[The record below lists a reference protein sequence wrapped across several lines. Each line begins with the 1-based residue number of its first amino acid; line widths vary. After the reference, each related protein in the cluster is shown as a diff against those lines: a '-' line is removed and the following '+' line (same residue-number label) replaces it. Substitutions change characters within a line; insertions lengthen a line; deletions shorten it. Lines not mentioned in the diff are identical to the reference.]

1 MFNKIKSLIK
11 IIFFKNKDTNNTI
24 FIEKKIIERYL
35 PKSPIIIDCG
45 AHVGMDTIE
54 LAKIE
59 NSKVYAFEPVKDIF
73 EQLVENTKNFNNI
86 ICFNVALNSFDGE
99 AEMYISSGDSDGSS
113 SLLKPKEHINDH
125 PTVLFKQTEKVKCLT
140 LDTWAKINNISNI
153 DLLWLDMQGAEQKML
168 SASLEIFNTV
178 KVIHSE
184 VSLRETYEGV
194 ETYNKYKKFLDK
206 KGFSVA
212 IEAIPNG
219 YDMGNVLFIKK

>member
-1 MFNKIKSLIK
+1 MLKNIISIIKRVSFRNKHKQ
-11 IIFFKNKDTNNTI
+11 NTI
-24 FIEKKIIERYL
+24 FIEKKIIESYL
-35 PKSPIIIDCG
+35 PKSPTIIDCG
-45 AHVGMDTIE
+45 AHIGMDTIE
-54 LAKIE
+54 FAKIE

-73 EQLVENTKNFNNI
+73 EQLVKNTKSFNNI

-99 AEMYISSGDSDGSS
+99 VEMYISSGDSDGSS

-125 PTVLFKQTEKVKCLT
+125 PAVLFKQTEKVKCLT

-153 DLLWLDMQGAEQKML
+153 DMLWLDMQGAEQKML
-168 SASLEIFNTV
+168 SASLEILNTI

-194 ETYNKYKKFLDK
+194 ETYNKYKKFLNK

-212 IEAIPNG
+212 VEAIPNG